1 MLARVWTAFRALPVA
16 LQVPL
21 AVIAGVVAL
30 GIGTALGA
38 VVAPAEDRQQP
49 FPELPTAP
57 TAALTTTSTTSTTS
71 TTLPPTT
78 TTAAPITSTTARA
91 VLTTTTVATPR
102 ATAPATTATARPTA
116 CSPAYPSV
124 CIPPPPPDLD
134 CGDIPHRRFTVLPPD
149 PHRFDGNDNDGVGCE
164 SG

>member
-1 MLARVWTAFRALPVA
+1 MLARAWTAFRALPVF

-38 VVAPAEDRQQP
+38 VVAPAEDREQP
-49 FPELPTAP
+49 SPVLTTAP
-57 TAALTTTSTTSTTS
+57 AEATTSTTSTTS
-71 TTLPPTT
+71 TTLSPTTT
-78 TTAAPITSTTARA
+78 TTAAPTTTTTTR
-91 VLTTTTVATPR
+91 VVTTTVAPVTTL
-102 ATAPATTATARPTA
+102 ATGPATSSTARPTA

-149 PHRFDGNDNDGVGCE
+149 PHRFDGNDDDGVGCE

>member
-1 MLARVWTAFRALPVA
+1 MLARAMTAFRGLPVA

-21 AVIAGVVAL
+21 AVITGVVAL

-38 VVAPAEDRQQP
+38 VVAPADDRERP
-49 FPELPTAP
+49 SPV
-57 TAALTTTSTTSTTS
+57 LTTTTTEATTSTTSTTS

-78 TTAAPITSTTARA
+78 TTAAPTTTTTARA
-91 VLTTTTVATPR
+91 VTTTVAPVTTR
-102 ATAPATTATARPTA
+102 VTAPATTTPASATA
-116 CSPAYPSV
+116 CSPSYPTV
-124 CIPPPPPDLD
+124 CIPPSPPDLD

-149 PHRFDGNDNDGVGCE
+149 PHRFDGTDNDGLGCE